1 MEASHGLG
9 ELPVEILPGVL
20 SALSWRVGDLAS
32 CCRVSRLWRRFATPL
47 LYVRLWLREQ
57 TRLMR
62 AFATLA
68 EHPELARHVRIIGA
82 CARGVR
88 RR

>member
-20 SALSWRVGDLAS
+20 SALSWRVGDLAA
-32 CCRVSRLWRRFATPL
+32 CCRVS
-47 LYVRLWLREQ
+47 RLWLREQ